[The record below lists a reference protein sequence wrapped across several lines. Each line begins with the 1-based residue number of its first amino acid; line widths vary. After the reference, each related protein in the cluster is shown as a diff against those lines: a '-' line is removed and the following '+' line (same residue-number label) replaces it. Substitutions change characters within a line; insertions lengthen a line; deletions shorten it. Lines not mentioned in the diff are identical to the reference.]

1 MAALGTRASSG
12 ESVRRRSTDVVGGE
26 GLEYV
31 RLRMRVVVDTNVLV
45 SALYKPGSVPARA
58 LEAICRAT
66 SEPVTSLLYDARIAD
81 EYRSV
86 LARPKFR
93 AIEPQ
98 RIAALLAMI
107 FACGQDVG
115 EVPVWDGV
123 LPDDGDR
130 IFVEVA
136 LAGRVD
142 AIVTGN
148 IKHYPTDLGFEVL
161 PPATL
166 LARLGHA

>member
-1 MAALGTRASSG
+1 MDRITADW
-12 ESVRRRSTDVVGGE
+12 RRSLTFAASC
-26 GLEYV
+26 L
-31 RLRMRVVVDTNVLV
+31 RLVIDTNVLV

-58 LEAICRAT
+58 LVAVREQNAQ
-66 SEPVTSLLYDARIAD
+66 VLYDVRIAD

-86 LARPKFR
+86 LARPKFK
-93 AIEPQ
+93 AIDPRSVAQ
-98 RIAALLAMI
+98 LLDEI
-107 FACGQDVG
+107 FSRGHDVG
-115 EVPVWDGV
+115 TVARWDGA
-123 LPDDGDR
+123 LDDEGDR

-148 IKHYPTDLGFEVL
+148 LKHYPLGLGFQVM

-166 LARLGHA
+166 LAELGYA